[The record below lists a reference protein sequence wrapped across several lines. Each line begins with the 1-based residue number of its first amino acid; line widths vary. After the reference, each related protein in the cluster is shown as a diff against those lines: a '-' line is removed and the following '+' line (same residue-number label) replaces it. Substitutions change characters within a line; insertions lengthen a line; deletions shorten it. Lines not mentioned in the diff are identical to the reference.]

1 MIGTAD
7 DLAHLD
13 ELNALLDRLDD
24 SADVD
29 PDAYWATRDAA
40 LDLIDRYPELAQV
53 GRSFGL
59 PV

>member
-1 MIGTAD
+1 MQ
-7 DLAHLD
+7 LSHLD

-29 PDAYWATRDAA
+29 ADADAYWATRDAA
-40 LDLIDRYPELAQV
+40 LDLIDRYPELAEA